1 MAFVS
6 KVSNLFSKLFN
17 GLVLF
22 SRFYRPQH
30 RLASLKRK
38 EKTQPISSHLDLR
51 LGQQRIYCRLTFAA
65 CDLPKIY
72 LTTLKWVPHARLNI
86 YYTRVTRFLCNN
98 RKEMGNLG
106 RFFSLKYHDELSY
119 STTKHKFKE
128 VSEDSKNFRNQEITL
143 LPTNY
148 NFEYL
153 TFCRREFSSHW
164 LTFKVY
170 FLVFHFLSFTYSSSR
185 SIYFFVQDPKPLE
198 VYSADFVIDG
208 PQLGFLGNVSS
219 SFPFSLFF

>member
-1 MAFVS
+1 
-6 KVSNLFSKLFN
+6 
-17 GLVLF
+17 
-22 SRFYRPQH
+22 
-30 RLASLKRK
+30 
-38 EKTQPISSHLDLR
+38 
-51 LGQQRIYCRLTFAA
+51 
-65 CDLPKIY
+65 
-72 LTTLKWVPHARLNI
+72 
-86 YYTRVTRFLCNN
+86 
-98 RKEMGNLG
+98 MGNLG

-128 VSEDSKNFRNQEITL
+128 FSEDSKNSRNQEITL
-143 LPTNY
+143 LSTNY

-153 TFCRREFSSHW
+153 TFCRRAFSSHW

-170 FLVFHFLSFTYSSSR
+170 LLVFHFLSFIYSSSR

-219 SFPFSLFF
+219 SFSFSLFFQFFFACTLWRLLVRIWVKLNSSEDNCLITCTQQFFHYKSRSSKTSISIRGQGGWSKNT

>member
-1 MAFVS
+1 MASFFFRVFIDLKIVS
-6 KVSNLFSKLFN
+6 LHKK
-17 GLVLF
+17 G
-22 SRFYRPQH
+22 
-30 RLASLKRK
+30 RK
-38 EKTQPISSHLDLR
+38 E
-51 LGQQRIYCRLTFAA
+51 LGQYPVILTSGSVNNAFIAVSLLQPATCLKFTSRHWNGFLTHASIFITLAWRDFFAIIE
-65 CDLPKIY
+65 KNGKFGTI
-72 LTTLKWVPHARLNI
+72 
-86 YYTRVTRFLCNN
+86 
-98 RKEMGNLG
+98 
-106 RFFSLKYHDELSY
+106 FSLKYHDEFSY

-128 VSEDSKNFRNQEITL
+128 VSEDSKNSRNQEITL
-143 LPTNY
+143 LSTNY

-153 TFCRREFSSHW
+153 TFCRRAFSSHW

-170 FLVFHFLSFTYSSSR
+170 FLVFHFLSFIYSSSR

>member
-65 CDLPKIY
+65 CDLLKIY

-98 RKEMGNLG
+98 RKKWEIWDD
-106 RFFSLKYHDELSY
+106 FF
-119 STTKHKFKE
+119 TKI
-128 VSEDSKNFRNQEITL
+128 S
-143 LPTNY
+143 
-148 NFEYL
+148 
-153 TFCRREFSSHW
+153 RRIFI
-164 LTFKVY
+164 LNNK
-170 FLVFHFLSFTYSSSR
+170 
-185 SIYFFVQDPKPLE
+185 
-198 VYSADFVIDG
+198 A
-208 PQLGFLGNVSS
+208 
-219 SFPFSLFF
+219 